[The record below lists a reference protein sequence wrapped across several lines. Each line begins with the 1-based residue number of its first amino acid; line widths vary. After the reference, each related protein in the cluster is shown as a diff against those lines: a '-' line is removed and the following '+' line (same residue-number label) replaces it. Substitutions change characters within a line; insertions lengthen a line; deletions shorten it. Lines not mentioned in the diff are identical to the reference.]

1 MGTVYKWFLG
11 SKTLWFNLLDFAVAV
26 ASNFG
31 FAGFTP
37 DAHLAEYITV
47 AVAVINI
54 ILRLVTTQPLTFDRA
69 KTIDFNAVKPGARRR

>member
-1 MGTVYKWFLG
+1 MGNLYKWFLN
-11 SKTLWFNLLDFAVAV
+11 SKTLWFNLLAFAVAV

-54 ILRLVTTQPLTFDRA
+54 ILRLVTTQPLTFNRA
-69 KTIDFNAVKPGARRR
+69 KSIGFADVKRKAR